1 MGSNTH
7 TAAAVWVL
15 QDELYEHLDEADVAK
30 VEKSANEAMEWMNNN
45 LNLQNKRSL
54 TLDPVIKAKEIQSK
68 AKVSFFHI
76 THCISMS
83 LCLLLSENSEVR
95 SLKSTREHQP
105 SNGVFPTVVSKVKV
119 QLWEIKPFLRMCYF
133 CVL

>member
-7 TAAAVWVL
+7 TAAPVWVL

-68 AKVSFFHI
+68 AKVSFFYI

-83 LCLLLSENSEVR
+83 
-95 SLKSTREHQP
+95 
-105 SNGVFPTVVSKVKV
+105 
-119 QLWEIKPFLRMCYF
+119 F
-133 CVL
+133 CVYYSQKTLR